1 MNNFNYCNPTRI
13 VFGKGSIAEL
23 GKLIPAPARILMTCG
38 GGSIRKNGV
47 YDQVKAALAGR
58 AMVEFGGIQPNPLY
72 ETCMDAV
79 EVVKQEKIT
88 FLLAVGGGSVLDA
101 TKFIAAAAEFGAGDA
116 WDILAKGAAVTS
128 ALPLGSVLTLPATGS
143 ESNGNSVISRRS
155 TQEKLAFGSEK
166 VYPQFAILDPAVT
179 ISLPAKQVRNGIV
192 DAFIHVFEQYATYP
206 ADAPLQDRQ
215 AEAVLATLVEEGP
228 KAMQNPEDYTVRA
241 NIVWAA
247 TQALN
252 GLIACG
258 VPQDWTTHMIGHEL
272 TAFYG
277 IDHAESLAVVEPA
290 LFRYDLARKQAKL
303 AQYARRVWGVSENS
317 DTRAAEIGIT
327 RTEDFYHSLGMK
339 TKLADYGIV
348 AADAAKKVS
357 DRFSSRGVKFGE
369 HADIDAAAAAKILLA
384 C

>member
-1 MNNFNYCNPTRI
+1 MNNFSYYNPTRI
-13 VFGKGSIAEL
+13 VFGKGSISEL
-23 GKLIPAPARILMTCG
+23 ARLLPPSERILMTFG
-38 GGSIRKNGV
+38 GGSIKRNGV

-58 AMVEFGGIQPNPLY
+58 TVVEFPGIQPNPLF
-72 ETCMDAV
+72 ETCMEAARIV
-79 EVVKQEKIT
+79 QQERIT

-101 TKFIAAAAEFGAGDA
+101 TKFIAAAAQFGDGDP
-116 WDILAKGAAVTS
+116 WDILAKGAPVKS

-143 ESNGNSVISRRS
+143 ESNGNSVISRKS

-166 VYPQFAILDPAVT
+166 VYPQFSILDPAVT
-179 ISLPAKQVRNGIV
+179 MSLPPKQVRNGIV
-192 DAFIHVFEQYATYP
+192 DAFVHVFEQYATYP

-215 AEAVLATLVEEGP
+215 AEAVLATLAEEGP
-228 KAMQNPEDYTVRA
+228 KAMENPQDYATRA

-258 VPQDWTTHMIGHEL
+258 VPQDWATHMIGHEL

-277 IDHAESLAVVEPA
+277 IDHAESLAIVGPA

-303 AQYARRVWGVSENS
+303 AQYARRVWNICETD
-317 DTRAAEIGIT
+317 DTAAATAGIV
-327 RTEDFYHSLGMK
+327 RTEAFYHSLGMK
-339 TKLADYGIV
+339 TKLADYGISP
-348 AADAAKKVS
+348 ADAAQKIS
-357 DRFSSRGVKFGE
+357 DRFRARGSRFGE
-369 HADIDAAAAAKILLA
+369 HGDIDAAATAKILLA